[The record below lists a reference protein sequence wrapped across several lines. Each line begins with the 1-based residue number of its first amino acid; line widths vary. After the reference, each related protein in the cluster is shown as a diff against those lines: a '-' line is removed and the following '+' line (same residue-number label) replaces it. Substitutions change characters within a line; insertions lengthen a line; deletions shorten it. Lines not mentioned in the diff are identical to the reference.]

1 MTNDERPPRGGAAQG
16 DASPPPLPP
25 PYNENATAPAGAT
38 PSSSAQQHGPAGNDQ
53 LPERPRTKPEGST
66 YASLYRPGEAQNV
79 SRPAAG
85 AHSQDALSSIAHAEH
100 AAPADHPP
108 PAYSEFPGTLND
120 DGGQLGANATVASD
134 GRVNIN
140 IDQKSRGL
148 SQLIVPQL
156 QRQLTRVQREPA
168 PPPPYIPE
176 SLGGAPGQRP
186 PPPLNLVIQVVGS
199 RGDVQPFVALGK
211 VLKDTYGH
219 RVRLATHATFKD
231 FVIENGLEFFSI
243 GGDPAELMAFMVKN
257 PGLMPG
263 FDTLRSGEVG
273 KRRKGIAEIL
283 RGTWRSCIET
293 GNGMG
298 VDPLKQTIEEWMGV
312 EDQLPD
318 DLKKPFVADAIIANP
333 PAFGHLHCAEKLGI
347 PFHIMFTMPWNPTQQ
362 FPHPLANIQTS
373 NADASITNYMSY
385 ILVDML
391 TWQGLGDLINKFRKD
406 VLNLDPIS
414 LLWSPA
420 MLERM
425 KIPHTYCWSPALIP
439 KPKDWGHHISIAGF
453 FFLNLASN
461 YTPAPDLAE
470 FLAAGEPPVYIGF
483 GSIVVDDPNAM
494 TTMIFEAVKTT
505 GRRALV
511 SKGWGGLGGDD
522 LNVPEGVFMLGNVPH
537 DWLFKHV
544 AAVVHHGGA
553 GTTAAGIAAGRP
565 TVVVPFFGDQPF
577 WGAMV
582 AKAGAGPDP
591 IPYKDL
597 TAEKLANAIQEALKP
612 ESLSKAAE
620 LSARISKEQGAQ
632 VGAQSFHQMLKYDDL
647 RCAVAPNHPA
657 VWRVKRTQVRLSA
670 KAATVLTQEGELSFS
685 DLKLFRAREY
695 IPDEGPWDP
704 ITGATSALVGTAGQM
719 MMGVADFPIETLK
732 LLNIHPDSSRKGKG
746 KAKQTENDGATDTG
760 SRAGDRPPARSN
772 TGSGAGSSTTSITPT
787 QQPGTPDGR
796 SAALSQTP
804 KASDSSSPRPDPER
818 SGFMAQ
824 AMAQHSQVSQSRS
837 PSRDRACFIPGSSH
851 SRRSSQS
858 RAASA
863 SASEI
868 RDKAG
873 TVYSDKSTFGDKL
886 GEMNKDSIVGTG
898 KGVGRIVG
906 AGFKSPLDFSM
917 NVAQGFHNVPK
928 LYGGEVRQ
936 VDKVTDLQSGLKVA
950 AKQFGFGLYDGI
962 AGIVTDPYKGAKK
975 EGGLGFV
982 KGVGRGIFSV
992 PFRVMGG
999 AWSVPAYAMKGL
1011 YQEMLKNQGS
1021 GVQNYIIA
1029 ARISQGYD
1037 EASALS
1043 PAEKADIISRWR
1055 CIKTNVKKKKNPGED
1070 QLQALHSYMSE
1081 RREKKEKKD
1090 RFGKLK
1096 RQGTAPGAQDSRLYA
1111 TDGRGSLDLPEPV
1124 VRSGTGINT
1133 TTQRGMD
1140 NPVHPLHHAHTF
1152 PEPALPHNAPT
1163 VQQADLIHDEEAE
1176 RAELETAIKASVAET
1191 SRGNP
1196 EEDELIARAIRA
1208 SMLELQREPE
1218 PHETEEEALQRAMK
1232 ASMNEAQK
1240 SGVSAEEQRILEETL
1255 RASMLETSRAR
1266 RAHNTDSEWD
1276 SSDTEDDEDYQRI
1289 LAESEK
1295 LHQLHSSE
1303 DKHDEYFSSIVE
1315 AGDAKAQ
1322 PPNDEEEQ
1330 ALRKAIEESERQDR
1344 EDKERL
1350 EKQMT
1355 EEDIVMEYVKKQSL
1369 AEAQHRERLR
1379 QGRDIGGES
1388 SGGGTSGAA

>member
-1 MTNDERPPRGGAAQG
+1 MRK
-16 DASPPPLPP
+16 
-25 PYNENATAPAGAT
+25 TA
-38 PSSSAQQHGPAGNDQ
+38 
-53 LPERPRTKPEGST
+53 
-66 YASLYRPGEAQNV
+66 
-79 SRPAAG
+79 
-85 AHSQDALSSIAHAEH
+85 ALSQHDLSNIDHDDH
-100 AAPADHPP
+100 SAPADHPP
-108 PAYSEFPGTLND
+108 PAYSEFPGTLQD
-120 DGGQLGANATVASD
+120 EGGQLGANATVADD
-134 GRVNIN
+134 GRVNIR

-156 QRQLTRVQREPA
+156 QRQLTRVQHEPA

-176 SLGGAPGQRP
+176 SLGGAPGQKP
-186 PPPLNLVIQVVGS
+186 PPPFNIVIQVVGS

-211 VLKDTYGH
+211 VLKETYGH
-219 RVRLATHATFKD
+219 RVRLATHAVFKD
-231 FVIENGLEFFSI
+231 FVTENGLEFFSI

-273 KRRKGIAEIL
+273 KRRRGIAEIL

-293 GNGMG
+293 GDGLG

-318 DLKKPFVADAIIANP
+318 ELKKPFVADAIIANP
-333 PAFGHLHCAEKLGI
+333 PSFGHLHCAEKLGI
-347 PFHIMFTMPWNPTQQ
+347 PLHMMFTMPWSPTQA

-373 NADASITNYMSY
+373 NADATITNFMSY

-391 TWQGLGDLINKFRKD
+391 TWQGLGDLINKFRKE
-406 VLNLDPIS
+406 VLSLDPIS

-420 MLERM
+420 MMERM

-439 KPKDWGHHISIAGF
+439 KPKDWANHISIAGF
-453 FFLNLASN
+453 FFLSLAHN

-494 TTMIFEAVKTT
+494 TTLIFDAVKAT
-505 GRRALV
+505 GTRALV
-511 SKGWGGLGGDD
+511 SKGWGGLGSDD

-537 DWLFKHV
+537 DWLFQHV

-577 WGAMV
+577 WGSMV

-597 TAEKLANAIQEALKP
+597 TAEKLADAIRKALKP
-612 ESLSKAAE
+612 ESLAKAAE
-620 LSARISKEQGAQ
+620 LSAKIAKEQGAQ

-685 DLKLFRAREY
+685 DLKLQVRNYTFFRPREY
-695 IPDEGPWDP
+695 VPDEGPWDP
-704 ITGATSALVGTAGQM
+704 ITGAASALVGTAGQM

-746 KAKQTENDGATDTG
+746 KAKQTENDGTIESG
-760 SRAGDRPPARSN
+760 SQAEHGQESRTTANARSG
-772 TGSGAGSSTTSITPT
+772 TADSSTSITSKQEPS
-787 QQPGTPDGR
+787 TPDDRGGT
-796 SAALSQTP
+796 LSQIPT
-804 KASDSSSPRPDPER
+804 ASFPTSPRTDTER

-824 AMAQHSQVSQSRS
+824 AMAQSSEVSHSRS
-837 PSRDRACFIPGSSH
+837 PSRDRNRLQPGSSR
-851 SRRSSQS
+851 SRRSSQG
-858 RAASA
+858 RAASV
-863 SASEI
+863 SASEL
-868 RDKAG
+868 RDRSG
-873 TVYSDKSTFGDKL
+873 SVFSDKTSFGDRL
-886 GEMNKDSIVGTG
+886 GAMDKDSIVGTG

-928 LYGGEVRQ
+928 LYGGDVRQ

-962 AGIVTDPYKGAKK
+962 AGLALDPYKGAKK

-999 AWSVPAYAMKGL
+999 AFSVPAYAMKGL

-1021 GVQNYIIA
+1021 GVQNYVIA

-1037 EASALS
+1037 EASVLS
-1043 PAEKADIISRWR
+1043 TAEKQDIVNRWR
-1055 CIKTNVKKKKNPGED
+1055 CIKTNVKKKKNPGEE
-1070 QLQALHSYMSE
+1070 QFQALHSYMSE
-1081 RREKKEKKD
+1081 RREKKDKNRRWAKSKMQE
-1090 RFGKLK
+1090 
-1096 RQGTAPGAQDSRLYA
+1096 TAPDAGDPRLYM
-1111 TDGRGSLDLPEPV
+1111 TDGRGSLDLPEPL
-1124 VRSGTGINT
+1124 VRSETGAST
-1133 TTQRGMD
+1133 TTTMGHRG
-1140 NPVHPLHHAHTF
+1140 NHQPIHLLHHARTY
-1152 PEPALPHNAPT
+1152 PEPAHPPNNVPAP
-1163 VQQADLIHDEEAE
+1163 QQAQLLNNDEAAE
-1176 RAELETAIKASVAET
+1176 RHELETAIKASVAET
-1191 SRGNP
+1191 SRGNS

-1208 SMLELQREPE
+1208 SMVELQREPE
-1218 PHETEEEALQRAMK
+1218 SGETEEQALQRAMA
-1232 ASMNEAQK
+1232 ASMEEAQK
-1240 SGVSAEEQRILEETL
+1240 SGVSEEEQRILEETL
-1255 RASMLETSRAR
+1255 RSSMLDTSRAR
-1266 RAHNTDSEWD
+1266 REHGSDSEWD
-1276 SSDTEDDEDYQRI
+1276 SSDTEDDEEYQRI

-1295 LHQLHSSE
+1295 LHHLHSKE
-1303 DKHDEYFSSIVE
+1303 ENHDEYFSSIVGARE
-1315 AGDAKAQ
+1315 AADTQ
-1322 PPNDEEEQ
+1322 EEEATRKEEEE

-1344 EDKERL
+1344 EHKLNL
-1350 EKQMT
+1350 EKRRT

-1369 AEAQHRERLR
+1369 AEAQHRQRLN
-1379 QGRDIGGES
+1379 QGRDVGES
-1388 SGGGTSGAA
+1388 SGAGGSGPA

>member
-1 MTNDERPPRGGAAQG
+1 MTNDERQPRGGAAQG
-16 DASPPPLPP
+16 EDSPQAQPP
-25 PYNENATAPAGAT
+25 PYNENETELAGSIH
-38 PSSSAQQHGPAGNDQ
+38 SSSAQQHGATGTEQ
-53 LPERPRTKPEGST
+53 LPEPSRTKPEEST
-66 YASLYRPGEAQNV
+66 YASAYRPEEAQSV
-79 SRPAAG
+79 SRAATG
-85 AHSQDALSSIAHAEH
+85 THGEHDLSSIAHEH
-100 AAPADHPP
+100 TTPADHPP
-108 PAYSEFPGTLND
+108 PAYSEFPGTLKD
-120 DGGQLGANATVASD
+120 EGGQLGVNATVASD

-156 QRQLTRVQREPA
+156 QRQLTRVQDEPA

-199 RGDVQPFVALGK
+199 RGDVQPFVSLGK
-211 VLKDTYGH
+211 VLKETYGH

-298 VDPLKQTIEEWMGV
+298 VDPLKQTIEEWMGI

-318 DLKKPFVADAIIANP
+318 ELKKPFVADAIIANP

-347 PFHIMFTMPWNPTQQ
+347 PLHMMFTMPWNPTQQ

-461 YTPAPDLAE
+461 YTPAPDLAD
-470 FLAAGEPPVYIGF
+470 FLAAGEAPVYIGF

-597 TAEKLANAIQEALKP
+597 TAEKLSNAIQEALKP

-670 KAATVLTQEGELSFS
+670 KAATVLTQDGELSFS

-704 ITGATSALVGTAGQM
+704 ITGATSALFGTAGQM

-746 KAKQTENDGATDTG
+746 KAKQTGNDSATDTG
-760 SRAGDRPPARSN
+760 SRADGGPAARSN
-772 TGSGAGSSTTSITPT
+772 TGSGAGSSTASITT
-787 QQPGTPDGR
+787 MKKLGTSDSRGG
-796 SAALSQTP
+796 ALSQIPT
-804 KASDSSSPRPDPER
+804 ASNPSSPRPDPER

-824 AMAQHSQVSQSRS
+824 AMAQHSQVSPSRS
-837 PSRDRACFIPGSSH
+837 PSRDRACLVPGSSH
-851 SRRSSQS
+851 SRRSSQG
-858 RAASA
+858 RAASV
-863 SASEI
+863 SASEL

-873 TVYSDKSTFGDKL
+873 TVYSDKSTFGDKF

-936 VDKVTDLQSGLKVA
+936 VDKVTGFQSGLKVA

-999 AWSVPAYAMKGL
+999 AWSVPAYVMKGL

-1043 PAEKADIISRWR
+1043 PADKADIVSQWR
-1055 CIKTNVKKKKNPGED
+1055 CIKTNVKKKKNPGGD

-1081 RREKKEKKD
+1081 KRGKKD
-1090 RFGKLK
+1090 RKD
-1096 RQGTAPGAQDSRLYA
+1096 P
-1111 TDGRGSLDLPEPV
+1111 DLPESV
-1124 VRSGTGINT
+1124 TRTGTGVST
-1133 TTQRGMD
+1133 RTQSGMD
-1140 NPVHPLHHAHTF
+1140 NPVYPLHHAHTY
-1152 PEPALPHNAPT
+1152 PEPANPRNAP
-1163 VQQADLIHDEEAE
+1163 VAQQADLLHDEEAE
-1176 RAELETAIKASVAET
+1176 RTELETAIKASVAET

-1218 PHETEEEALQRAMK
+1218 HDETEEEALQRAMK
-1232 ASMNEAQK
+1232 ASMDEAQK
-1240 SGVSAEEQRILEETL
+1240 SGVSADEQRILEETL

-1266 RAHNTDSEWD
+1266 RAHNSDSEWD
-1276 SSDTEDDEDYQRI
+1276 SSGTEDNEEYQRI
-1289 LAESEK
+1289 LAESDK

-1303 DKHDEYFSSIVE
+1303 GKHDEYFSSIVGARD

-1322 PPNDEEEQ
+1322 PPNDEEEE
-1330 ALRKAIEESERQDR
+1330 ALRKAIEESEREDK

-1379 QGRDIGGES
+1379 QGRNFGGES
-1388 SGGGTSGAA
+1388 SGGGASGAA

>member
-1 MTNDERPPRGGAAQG
+1 MTNDERSHHGGPAQG
-16 DASPPPLPP
+16 DNPPPPQPP
-25 PYNENATAPAGAT
+25 PYNENGTA
-38 PSSSAQQHGPAGNDQ
+38 SSSAQQHAATGNEQ
-53 LPERPRTKPEGST
+53 LPERPRTKPDGST
-66 YASLYRPGEAQNV
+66 YPGSYRPGEAHSL
-79 SRPAAG
+79 SRPAA
-85 AHSQDALSSIAHAEH
+85 ATQSHHDLSSIAH

-108 PAYSEFPGTLND
+108 PAYTEFPGTLND
-120 DGGQLGANATVASD
+120 ESGQLGANATVASD

-318 DLKKPFVADAIIANP
+318 ELKKPFVADAIIANP
-333 PAFGHLHCAEKLGI
+333 PAFGHVHCAEKLGI
-347 PFHIMFTMPWNPTQQ
+347 PLHMMFTMPWSPTQQ

-406 VLNLDPIS
+406 LLNLDPIS

-420 MLERM
+420 MMERM

-461 YTPAPDLAE
+461 YTPAPDLAQ

-597 TAEKLANAIQEALKP
+597 TAGKLADAIQEALKP

-657 VWRVKRTQVRLSA
+657 VWRVKRTEVRLSA

-685 DLKLFRAREY
+685 DLKLFRPREY

-704 ITGATSALVGTAGQM
+704 VTGAASALVGTAGQM

-732 LLNIHPDSSRKGKG
+732 LLNIHPDASRKGKD
-746 KAKQTENDGATDTG
+746 KAKQIEKDSTTESG
-760 SRAGDRPPARSN
+760 SRAGGRPAARTN
-772 TGSGAGSSTTSITPT
+772 TGSSVGSSLNSTTPT
-787 QQPGTPDGR
+787 EQPGMPT
-796 SAALSQTP
+796 
-804 KASDSSSPRPDPER
+804 ASSPSSPRPNTER

-824 AMAQHSQVSQSRS
+824 AMAQHSQVSHSRS
-837 PSRDRACFIPGSSH
+837 PSRDRACPIPGSSQ
-851 SRRSSQS
+851 SRRSSQG
-858 RAASA
+858 RAASV
-863 SASEI
+863 SASEV

-873 TVYSDKSTFGDKL
+873 SVYTDKSSFADKL

-936 VDKVTDLQSGLKVA
+936 VDKVTDFQSGLKVA

-1037 EASALS
+1037 EASTLS
-1043 PAEKADIISRWR
+1043 PTEKADIVSSWR
-1055 CIKTNVKKKKNPGED
+1055 CIKTNVKKKKNPGEG
-1070 QLQALHSYMSE
+1070 QLQALHSYMSD
-1081 RREKKEKKD
+1081 RRDKKEKND
-1090 RFGKLK
+1090 RWGKLK
-1096 RQGTAPGAQDSRLYA
+1096 RQETAPGAQDPRLYA

-1124 VRSGTGINT
+1124 VRTGTGAST

-1140 NPVHPLHHAHTF
+1140 NPIHPLHHAYTY
-1152 PEPALPHNAPT
+1152 PEPAPPHNAAAQP
-1163 VQQADLIHDEEAE
+1163 AELFNDEEEE
-1176 RAELETAIKASVAET
+1176 RHELDAAIQASVAET

-1208 SMLELQREPE
+1208 SMLELQREPDKD
-1218 PHETEEEALQRAMK
+1218 ETEEEALQRAMK
-1232 ASMNEAQK
+1232 ASMDEAQK
-1240 SGVSAEEQRILEETL
+1240 SGVSADEQRILEETL

-1266 RAHNTDSEWD
+1266 RAHATDSEWD
-1276 SSDTEDDEDYQRI
+1276 SSDTEDDEEYQRI

-1295 LHQLHSSE
+1295 LHHLHSNE
-1303 DKHDEYFSSIVE
+1303 DRHGEYFSSIVGARE
-1315 AGDAKAQ
+1315 SVDANKEH
-1322 PPNDEEEQ
+1322 PNDEEEEE
-1330 ALRKAIEESERQDR
+1330 ALRKAIEESERQGR

-1369 AEAQHRERLR
+1369 AEAQHKERLR
-1379 QGRDIGGES
+1379 QGRDVGGES
-1388 SGGGTSGAA
+1388 SAGPA